1 MSQMKFIAIPILML
15 LIATQA
21 FSKWVMLL
29 EFKWNQD
36 YIAQNLCENKAK
48 PKLKCE
54 GNCQLTK
61 MMAAEEHDTAPL
73 KNNTRSALAE
83 VLFSFEPVITVFSFP
98 SCKKTLHHSTDK
110 CWKHILPVFSIF
122 HPPAV

>member
-1 MSQMKFIAIPILML
+1 MKFIAVPILIL
-15 LIATQA
+15 LMATQA
-21 FSKWVMLL
+21 FSKWAMLL

-36 YIAQNLCENKAK
+36 YIAQNFCENKAK

-61 MMAAEEHDTAPL
+61 MMAAEEKKTAPL
-73 KNNTRSALAE
+73 KKNIRSALAE
-83 VLFSFEPVITVFSFP
+83 VLFSFEPAITVFSF
-98 SCKKTLHHSTDK
+98 SVRKKMLHHSTDK
-110 CWKHILPVFSIF
+110 SWKHILPVFPIF

>member
-1 MSQMKFIAIPILML
+1 ML

-29 EFKWNQD
+29 DFKWNQD

-48 PKLKCE
+48 PILKCE

-61 MMAAEEHDTAPL
+61 MMAAEEKDTAPSN
-73 KNNTRSALAE
+73 KSTRSALAE
-83 VLFSFEPVITVFSFP
+83 VLFSFEPIVTALRFPASKKRFIIQQINPGNTSCLFSP
-98 SCKKTLHHSTDK
+98 SSTPLQFKFFLHLNF
-110 CWKHILPVFSIF
+110 I
-122 HPPAV
+122 A

>member
-1 MSQMKFIAIPILML
+1 ML

-29 EFKWNQD
+29 DFKWNQD

-48 PKLKCE
+48 PMLRCE
-54 GNCQLTK
+54 GKCHLKK
-61 MMAAEEHDTAPL
+61 MMAEEEQDTTPL
-73 KNNTRSALAE
+73 KKNTRSTLAE
-83 VLFSFEPVITVFSFP
+83 VLFSFEIAVTCFP
-98 SCKKTLHHSTDK
+98 FPGYKKTLHHSTDK
-110 CWKHILPVFSIF
+110 SWKNILPVFSIF